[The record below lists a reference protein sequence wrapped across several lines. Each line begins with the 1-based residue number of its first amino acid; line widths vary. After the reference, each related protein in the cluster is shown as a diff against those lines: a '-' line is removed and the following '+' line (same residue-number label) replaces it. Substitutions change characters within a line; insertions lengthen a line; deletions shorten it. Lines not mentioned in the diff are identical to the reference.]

1 MPSTCQQLIEAA
13 YSRSTANDAGKLATD
28 LELIGELDRTYQ
40 RFYAELAIASGD
52 NALSTSALTL
62 AGTPATATL
71 PTDVID
77 VVRVEKATDGSKVYL
92 IPASEKDRAWH
103 LSPAVYRQG
112 TTLVSRNR
120 VGDPVSGMVLTTY
133 VLDAPAALTALGSTL
148 DPRWPHRFDS
158 LLVLDLALYLSD
170 KDVDRNPQDYTELR
184 TEYRDEL
191 AAFASLVGNS
201 NSAKETPHAGR
212 SVASGQESKGS

>member
-1 MPSTCQQLIEAA
+1 MTTSVQQILEAA
-13 YSRSTANDAGKLATD
+13 YSHSTANDPGKLATD

-40 RFYAELAIASGD
+40 RLYAELAIASGD
-52 NALSTSALTL
+52 NALSASALTL
-62 AGTPATATL
+62 AGSPASATL

-77 VVRVEKATDGSKVYL
+77 VLRVEKATDGSKVYL

-120 VGDPVSGMVLTTY
+120 AGDPVSGQVLSAY
-133 VLDAPAALTALGSTL
+133 VLDAPAALTTLSDTL
-148 DPRWPHRFDS
+148 DPRWPHRLDS

-170 KDVDRNPQDYTELR
+170 KDVDRNPQDYTALR

-201 NSAKETPHAGR
+201 NSAKETPHVGR